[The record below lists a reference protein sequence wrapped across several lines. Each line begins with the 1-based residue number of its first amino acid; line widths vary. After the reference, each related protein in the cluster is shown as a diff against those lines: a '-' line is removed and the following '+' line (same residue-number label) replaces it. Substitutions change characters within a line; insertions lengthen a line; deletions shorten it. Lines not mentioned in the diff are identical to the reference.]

1 MLCRLTAMNPLRKMI
16 NLEQN
21 QPDSALFY
29 LDIRCYQGFI
39 DNIVIHYGQSRGYV
53 NFAAGRQR
61 KKM

>member
-39 DNIVIHYGQSRGYV
+39 DNIVIHYGQSRE
-53 NFAAGRQR
+53 
-61 KKM
+61 